1 MMHNCLQTIPLFV
14 YLITNPDSTVQYSTV
29 SLSRFPDHPSRT
41 YSSTGGDRRRGKG
54 KRWKK
59 EKKRKKKEKK
69 GENKSQ
75 SEILETGEP
84 EILTTTDKRKQQAIP
99 CPHAARN

>member
-14 YLITNPDSTVQYSTV
+14 YLITNPDSTVQYSISV
-29 SLSRFPDHPSRT
+29 QIPR
-41 YSSTGGDRRRGKG
+41 SSIEDLQQYRGRQKKGERKEMEKG
-54 KRWKK
+54 KKK
-59 EKKRKKKEKK
+59 GKKEKK

>member
-1 MMHNCLQTIPLFV
+1 ME
-14 YLITNPDSTVQYSTV
+14 
-29 SLSRFPDHPSRT
+29 
-41 YSSTGGDRRRGKG
+41 KG
-54 KRWKK
+54 KKK
-59 EKKRKKKEKK
+59 GKKEKK